1 MTSADDNAFIQS
13 FCDEL
18 NNKENY
24 NPNNQNAKAT
34 NSIYKKLNKETCS
47 NYELPI
53 KSLDGIRCDCDFF
66 TSSDGNLSFVITILD
81 TERINIQGNY
91 TANTYKRNGK
101 ITEECM
107 SKIFISDILVE
118 LPKLKFN
125 KLKNRFEIPNEDE
138 DECPCLDVFEL
149 FKDEE
154 NIKLTIETCPCCLEP
169 CNWKLAYTCNHSIC
183 PPCYQKLPNTI
194 IDDED
199 NKTCPT
205 CRGACI
211 KFVGDSDSDSDE

>member
-1 MTSADDNAFIQS
+1 MTSAI
-13 FCDEL
+13 E
-18 NNKENY
+18 
-24 NPNNQNAKAT
+24 KAT
-34 NSIYKKLNKETCS
+34 NSIYNKLNKETLS

-53 KSLDGIRCDCDFF
+53 KTLDGVRCDCVFF
-66 TSSDGNLSFVITILD
+66 ISSDEKISFVITILD
-81 TERINIQGNY
+81 TARINVQGNY
-91 TANTYKRNGK
+91 VANTYKLNCK
-101 ITEECM
+101 ISEWCM

-125 KLKNRFEIPNEDE
+125 KLKNRFEIPKEDE
-138 DECPCLDVFEL
+138 DADLDIYEL

-154 NIKLTIETCPCCLEP
+154 NIKLKIETCPCCLEP
-169 CNWKLAYTCNHSIC
+169 CNWKLAYTCGHSIC

-194 IDDED
+194 IDNED

-211 KFVGDSDSDSDE
+211 RFVGDCDCDSDSDE

>member
-1 MTSADDNAFIQS
+1 MTSAI
-13 FCDEL
+13 E
-18 NNKENY
+18 
-24 NPNNQNAKAT
+24 KAT
-34 NSIYKKLNKETCS
+34 NSIYKKLIKKLLG

-53 KSLDGIRCDCDFF
+53 KTLDGIRCDCDFF
-66 TSSDGNLSFVITILD
+66 TTSDCDIRFGIAILD
-81 TERINIQGNY
+81 TARINIQGNY
-91 TANTYKRNGK
+91 VANNYIDCK
-101 ITEECM
+101 ITDESK
-107 SKIFISDILVE
+107 SKIFISDILRK
-118 LPKLKFN
+118 LPQLKFN
-125 KLKNRFEIPNEDE
+125 KLKNRFEIPHEDE
-138 DECPCLDVFEL
+138 NPCLDVYEL

-154 NIKLTIETCPCCLEP
+154 NIKLKIETCPCCLEP

>member
-1 MTSADDNAFIQS
+1 MTSAI
-13 FCDEL
+13 E
-18 NNKENY
+18 
-24 NPNNQNAKAT
+24 KAT
-34 NSIYKKLNKETCS
+34 NSIYNKLNTETLS
-47 NYELPI
+47 DYELPI
-53 KSLDGIRCDCDFF
+53 KTLDGVRCDCDFF
-66 TSSDGNLSFVITILD
+66 SRGDGYISFVIHILD
-81 TERINIQGNY
+81 TQRINVQGNY
-91 TANTYKRNGK
+91 TANAYKLNSET
-101 ITEECM
+101 IDESI
-107 SKIFISDILVE
+107 SKKFISDILVE

-138 DECPCLDVFEL
+138 DADLDIYEL

-154 NIKLTIETCPCCLEP
+154 NIKLKIETCPCCLEP

-194 IDDED
+194 IDNKD

-211 KFVGDSDSDSDE
+211 KFVGDCDCDSDSDE